1 MGWSVSGGVTRGS
14 TSRAVVNAT
23 LYAMNRVRISTTVD
37 ADRLRQC
44 RQLLRI
50 SDSRL
55 VDRALAA
62 LLQEIEAARESAALE
77 KNPYEEDPDLSWEVP
92 PGPPLPYDGDVPAEV
107 VDLARRRRRR

>member
-14 TSRAVVNAT
+14 TGRAVLNAT
-23 LYAMNRVRISTTVD
+23 LYAMKRVRISTTVD
-37 ADRLRQC
+37 GERLKQC
-44 RQLLRI
+44 RRLLGI

-62 LLQEIEAARESAALE
+62 LLQEIEAGQEAALE
-77 KNPYEEDPDLSWEVP
+77 NYPYEEDPDLSWEAP

-107 VDLARRRRRR
+107 VDLAKRRRRG